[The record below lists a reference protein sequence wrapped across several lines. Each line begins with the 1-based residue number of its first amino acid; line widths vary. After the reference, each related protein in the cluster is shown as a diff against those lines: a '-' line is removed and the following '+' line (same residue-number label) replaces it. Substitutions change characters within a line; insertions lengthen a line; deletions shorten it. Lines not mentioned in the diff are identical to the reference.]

1 VVAAVS
7 RRSLLVFVAVAAALL
22 AAAGVAGA
30 VFIGNGR
37 PDPPPQLRSLDL
49 ATCRG
54 LDGEDARGCFA
65 HRFLSVLDGRED
77 PRPGVQA
84 ISDLAWGEGGF
95 LLTNCHVIMHTVG
108 RRYASDAGVT
118 LANLMEHLP
127 LSNDPGCSAGFAH
140 GLVTGVAPDLDPSHP
155 AESASVCADA
165 DTRWQRYSC
174 VHGFGHAF
182 GRLYGDQLRPTLELC
197 TELGADAAPDCAQ
210 GAYHDYWL
218 AVKGVDDT
226 TLRGRPVTDPRRLC
240 GAQPEA
246 FVRPCWYRAFL
257 ETRPDGFQIET
268 ARDIEDLCEDLE
280 GVQREGCV
288 AGAAVIGPP
297 DPAAQ
302 LDICAGL
309 GAPAD
314 AASCVRGTKVQNL
327 LKEPAGA
334 FERLIEGCA
343 AFAPAARGPCYRWL
357 GKVLTI
363 VTDGRFPRTGCARLD
378 AEAKLE
384 CEAGARTID
393 EPLETFS

>member
-7 RRSLLVFVAVAAALL
+7 RRSLLVFVGVAAALL

-302 LDICAGL
+302 LAICADM
-309 GAPAD
+309 GAAAD
-314 AASCVRGTKVQNL
+314 AASCVRATKVQNL

>member
-1 VVAAVS
+1 VAAVS
-7 RRSLLVFVAVAAALL
+7 RRSLLSFAAVAAILL
-22 AAAGVAGA
+22 AVAGVAGA
-30 VFIGNGR
+30 VFIGDGR
-37 PDPPPQLRSLDL
+37 PDPPPQLRALDL
-49 ATCRG
+49 ESCRA
-54 LDGEDARGCFA
+54 LEGEDARSCFSQ
-65 HRFLSVLDGRED
+65 RFLGVLDGRDD

-84 ISDLAWGEGGF
+84 ISALAWDEGGF

-108 RRYASDAGVT
+108 RRYARDGDVT

-182 GRLYGDQLRPTLELC
+182 MRLYADELKPALELC
-197 TELGADAAPDCAQ
+197 VELGTGAAPDCAQ

-218 AVKGVDDT
+218 AVIGADDA

-240 GAQPEA
+240 GAQPEVFA
-246 FVRPCWYRAFL
+246 RPCWYRAFL
-257 ETRPDGFQIET
+257 ETRPDGFQIE
-268 ARDIEDLCEDLE
+268 APRDIEDLCEDLD

-288 AGAAVIGPP
+288 AGASVIGPP

-309 GAPAD
+309 AAAAD

-327 LKEPAGA
+327 LKQPAGA
-334 FERLIEGCA
+334 YERLIEGCEG
-343 AFAPAARGPCYRWL
+343 FAPEARGACYRWL
-357 GKVLTI
+357 GKVLTV
-363 VTDGRFPRTGCARLD
+363 VTDGRFPRTGCARLE
-378 AEAKLE
+378 AEARRE
-384 CEAGARTID
+384 CDKGARTVD